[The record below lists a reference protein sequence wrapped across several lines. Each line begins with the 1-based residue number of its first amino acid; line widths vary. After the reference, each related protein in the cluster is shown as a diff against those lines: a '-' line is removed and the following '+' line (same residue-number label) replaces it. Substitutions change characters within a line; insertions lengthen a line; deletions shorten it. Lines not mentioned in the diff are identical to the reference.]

1 MNTKDENILF
11 NKFCELYDSTKN
23 SPNPPDP
30 FTFWVRIN
38 NDSKKDYISG
48 RFNSSSNVGI
58 VSVGSRNT
66 IRAISFQFNEKSKK
80 VSILFADDTSRIEE
94 KSGLS
99 KKIVNSFISTLKKK
113 FESWNQDYTN
123 IDDTLI
129 QAIYNEYCLFF
140 RSVITY
146 DKKYKTNFYDILK
159 IKPEEFEKN
168 IETHKKKYKTLVEEE
183 NGDSNDNNETSHP
196 LNLILYGPPGTGKTY
211 NTIAHAIAIC
221 DGADSIN
228 HGLEFDKTGVPQI
241 KDFKKAK
248 IRYDELK
255 DAGQIDFTTFHQS
268 LSYEDFIEGIKP
280 ITGEGEEIKAIHEND
295 PNSKKNLFGAGTTII
310 SNLSTMKYKVRDG
323 IFRKIS
329 DNANR
334 NRQESESKEG
344 NSISVQDLL
353 NAFCNDAEEKDED
366 IYLIKDNKKWHKISP
381 QRKDN
386 ENRDV
391 QYFVVKYGSEQHL
404 TLSIINR
411 DWKSF
416 KKGEIKNASDIKPK
430 SGNQPQHGNATYYFA
445 LYKALE
451 KFEKEHKPTQQI
463 NVEKRNFVL
472 IIDEINRGNVAQIFG
487 ELITLIEPSKRLG
500 NDEAMTVTLPY
511 SSTVNPEAEPFGVPN
526 NLYIIGTMN
535 TADRSV
541 EALDTA
547 LRRRFSFEEMM
558 PKPELL
564 TKIELTKGDPTSAI
578 DLKEVLEKINDRII
592 VLKDREHQI
601 GHSYF
606 MGHDD
611 KNEDGSDKYPNKEEW
626 LTNVFK
632 DKIIPLLQEYFYG
645 DYKKIYYVLGPGFIE
660 NSFSGKNQDS
670 IRKELF
676 PFVDSND
683 QDFDIS
689 EERYEIR
696 PFDDD
701 FKDKKDDSKDK
712 KDNKVVI
719 KAAIHELINSE
730 DYQKMEKNYKEKKFL
745 TKDGEKID
753 VKYVIERIFNGEPES
768 NFTLEEK
775 KD

>member
-558 PKPELL
+558 PNPELL
-564 TKIELTKGDPTSAI
+564 KDKDGNYL
-578 DLKEVLEKINDRII
+578 EVCGVQLRNLLDTLNKRI
-592 VLKDREHQI
+592 VALKDREHQI

-606 MGHDD
+606 MGCETEDD
-611 KNEDGSDKYPNKEEW
+611 LK
-626 LTNVFK
+626 NVFK

-645 DYKKIYYVLGPGFIE
+645 DYKKIYYVLGEEFVRKVSE
-660 NSFSGKNQDS
+660 NKSDVFSVEID
-670 IRKELF
+670 
-676 PFVDSND
+676 D
-683 QDFDIS
+683 DFDLDDNMA
-689 EERYEIR
+689 RYEIKS
-696 PFDDD
+696 FD
-701 FKDKKDDSKDK
+701 KNAEENDKIDIVKAVKSLTKSVNIK
-712 KDNKVVI
+712 K
-719 KAAIHELINSE
+719 
-730 DYQKMEKNYKEKKFL
+730 KEKRIAQLEEKGY
-745 TKDGEKID
+745 KKEDIIKIVEDGQD
-753 VKYVIERIFNGEPES
+753 ES
-768 NFTLEEK
+768 NFTPEGK
-775 KD
+775 R